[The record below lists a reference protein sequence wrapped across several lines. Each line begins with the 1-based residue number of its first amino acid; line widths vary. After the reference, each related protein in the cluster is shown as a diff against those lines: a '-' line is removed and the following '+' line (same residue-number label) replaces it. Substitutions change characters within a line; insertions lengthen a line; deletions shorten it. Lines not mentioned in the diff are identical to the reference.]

1 MTTTLAGNIDE
12 RAATEAIRRD
22 QNEEEQSARSDA
34 ELDES
39 NLAELERIKAQA
51 EAEKR
56 EPQRSSPG
64 FFSRIISFF
73 SFSSKYKSGK
83 MSNREK
89 KRRSDDHYE
98 NFLIAKLSY
107 QNKGESDYDQEGE
120 SLTFSD
126 SGENIQNDYKND
138 SAAIKKTRSESG
150 QKLRAATNVTYGG
163 RLRFQ
168 NASAIFKHR
177 ILGDS
182 TALYSSS
189 MVQLKLLGEFRDLT
203 LDGQEKMEI
212 LHNYTDGTDK
222 FGAIASAKFKDEPDG
237 VTVDTGKFFIRDGN
251 KMPSIAFARSF
262 VTLSGSD
269 FTVRLKNPR
278 LAEGKNII
286 SSVNTLSSG
295 GSDEN
300 ALAGE
305 IALTDDG
312 IILPD
317 DATTP
322 GARLVRGKD
331 NKLTVGTLLMGTD
344 GNAQLLTT
352 EGTEKQEPAGNESG
366 ESGEDIGETLT
377 IGSVTFTGV
386 EKKLSWT
393 AGLNVNFT
401 AKHATVK
408 DVDHLSFSN
417 ITASFSTV
425 KLIPDRATIA
435 KADIEISGMTCLDE
449 MKANVTMLNITEKD
463 GITFDQIKAASRKI
477 SIADVL
483 SVESADILLT
493 KKAGAPLTITAN
505 VSDFN
510 ASSKAG
516 LLSLEAKKLSG
527 SVDYTGDDMKI
538 EFTSGSL
545 SIGIGGVSLGLE
557 ELAYREKQLSFGGV
571 SISAEKVNFL
581 NILELSDLSVSHSN
595 GGSLSSSGLEI
606 NDGTTSLSAEIAL
619 FGNDIGEAALDIEK
633 TGYLGTLDLGSEDKT
648 LISSSFVELSA
659 HGKLIF
665 KNENN
670 TPDLSAEGFG
680 ASVLLGGAV
689 SLSADDI
696 HGSDGKLTAA
706 TMSGGIV
713 GKADDGTQEDLLSI
727 TADNV
732 SIGKDGYSFDKLN
745 SKYSG
750 FELFG
755 GLLSFDAGT
764 ISAGKSEDLTFSG
777 RISSH
782 LNTSEFS
789 AGLTADMSFRKADHY
804 RPTLDKID
812 SFSLAT
818 DAFTLDEGKFTGNQ
832 DGSTSFTAKK
842 IAFGKNQEVSV
853 SDLSGSASE
862 DGINIASANATIS
875 GFRDMNDI
883 SASITNLSING
894 DGVFFDD
901 VTVQKKLEL
910 GNVLSAENASV
921 SVSKPRN
928 NDISVTIAAEKLES
942 EIGFDPLNIS
952 TTDLGVEIKYS
963 EGKISGK
970 TTGDITAGLGKIFE
984 ITASDLGYENGII
997 SFGSV
1002 SAKVLTEELA
1012 GGTIKLGG
1020 LSAEATGIAFNKEGL
1035 IKSETS
1041 ALNISADSI
1050 TVLGTEFGKLSATL
1064 DKDGFAF
1071 TSDVSVGD
1079 EENELFPNVMASLT
1093 GNVTVTYSKNEGF
1106 DANVSDVGASISIFE
1121 NKLTATGINKTNS
1134 ALTIEKL
1141 NGEFKLPGF
1150 DDEESITIEGSNISI
1165 GDGFKFGSLGGKLN
1179 KKLTFF
1185 NNMLYI
1191 NDAGVTLKE
1200 NLESIEVEG
1209 TVGFNSKAVSA
1220 KASATVSLSKEDKW
1234 KLSLGELTGMSLEI
1248 PKVGKVGV
1256 KSIQPED
1263 NRLVISDISA
1273 DVAYKPEGK
1282 NLSIMQDF
1290 LKNVEGL
1297 TVSLGKAYYENGK
1310 FTPDMDTFKLSMEE
1324 IPINIT
1330 KELTGKLNINKRKLS
1345 MNYSFSLPKKAADE
1359 IKAAGEDG
1367 KDHLPKLASLGV
1379 KWPILPPF
1387 INATGSIFAGA
1398 CAVGDI
1404 SLTATLKKNEGI
1416 DADGKNLTSDF
1427 LLVGKAS
1434 LQTANAGAGVEIGVD
1449 FGIPN
1454 IASVTAGIRGALIA
1468 QAGGTSLE
1476 AGLGIHYNRAN
1487 KKLTLDRFN
1496 KENYFNY
1503 DVNAGL
1509 KAKLSAFVHG
1519 KLFAIVDRDLV
1530 NITVADVNLGSV
1542 HFCGKASLGQD
1553 GWKVEGKQFEVQ
1565 SDLSKLM
1572 LENRAVAFEKEAG
1585 ARLGEI
1591 EKTINDPENAVLFA
1605 GKLGEQEAMERS
1617 AQLQV
1622 NVIPILTEL
1631 RKIQINSNKYM
1642 QALDENYHKETDDL
1656 WNRVEATRVSI
1667 AAANDIIDDISKAA
1681 NPDPSKTEGSK
1692 GTSAVKAAQA
1702 FIQGKKDKTIK
1713 QGSTTTIDPNTSPE
1727 NMKAQLLKKA
1737 GFHPPVAIL
1746 AALSKT
1752 YEYNQ
1757 YRKDNEMASV
1767 MLKYVGVRQA
1777 INRVYNNPIQPGSN
1791 SHGFEDF
1798 EVTRYQLENIARNH
1812 TQGSMMIM
1820 KDFMNEI
1827 SSSEDKFKK
1836 LNNLNKDYVKLIAEF
1851 KKYTDVMDDQK
1862 STEEKKAAIK
1872 KPMEKARKA
1881 KEDKEKEVRKTRA
1894 EIVKGGHI
1902 TNRETAVN
1910 ALVDSHEVLA
1920 FQRKELQ
1927 EKRDAYHRKSGAGGI
1942 NYYSSDITK
1951 FMNDFSEPKPGVTYN
1966 LSPMKKYSSETLEDT
1981 PVDLN
1986 TFRVHAWRL
1995 LAKNADENELLYFKY
2010 LNNATVRSTNSEAK
2024 NYVRG
2029 EISNQMMKMMYSASA
2044 YAKVTGSTKDRVVSD
2059 ERDSFTHEAIRKT
2072 ADEVLNDMIKTATD
2086 KDSSII
2092 KLEELIEKTNARYV
2106 EAERL
2111 NNKLT
2116 RIGVGDFNNRL
2127 VDSPTSSAK
2136 IVQAPEYKNAMK
2148 TLSESATQLD
2158 AHGDLSMDAINV
2170 LRTDSEQI

>member
-1 MTTTLAGNIDE
+1 MTTTLAGKIDE
-12 RAATEAIRRD
+12 RAATEAVLRD
-22 QNEEEQSARSDA
+22 QQEEEQSARSDA
-34 ELDES
+34 ELDNS
-39 NLAELERIKAQA
+39 NLAELEQIKAQA

-83 MSNREK
+83 MSDKEK

-138 SAAIKKTRSESG
+138 SAAISETRSKGG
-150 QKLRAATNVTYGG
+150 QELRAATNVTYGG

-168 NASAIFKHR
+168 NTSAIFKHR

-189 MVQLKLLGEFRDLT
+189 MVQLKLLGEFRDLI

-222 FGAIASAKFKDEPDG
+222 FGAIASAKFDDEPDG

-262 VTLSGSD
+262 ITLSGSN

-278 LAEGKNII
+278 LVEGKNII

-317 DATTP
+317 DATP

-331 NKLTVGTLLMGTD
+331 NKLTVGTLLMDAD
-344 GNAQLLTT
+344 GNTQLLTT
-352 EGTEKQEPAGNESG
+352 EGTEKQETAGN

-386 EKKLSWT
+386 KKKLSWT
-393 AGLNVNFT
+393 AGLNVDFT

-408 DVDHLSFSN
+408 DVDHLSFSD

-425 KLIPDRATIA
+425 KLIPDRATIE

-449 MKANVTMLNITEKD
+449 MKANVTMLNITEED

-477 SIADVL
+477 SVADVL
-483 SVESADILLT
+483 SVASADILLT
-493 KKAGAPLTITAN
+493 KKAGAPLTITAS

-510 ASSKAG
+510 ASAKAG
-516 LLSLEAKKLSG
+516 LLSLEAEKLSG
-527 SVDYTGDDMKI
+527 LVDYTGDDMKV

-545 SIGIGGVSLGLE
+545 TIGIGGVSLGLE

-571 SISAEKVNFL
+571 SISAEKVDFL

-606 NDGTTSLSAEIAL
+606 NDGTTSLSADIAL

-648 LISSSFVELSA
+648 LINSSFVELSA

-665 KNENN
+665 KNESN

-732 SIGKDGYSFDKLN
+732 SIGKDGYSFDKLT

-777 RISSH
+777 RITSH
-782 LNTSEFS
+782 LNASEFS
-789 AGLTADMSFRKADHY
+789 AGLTADLSFRKADHY

-818 DAFTLDEGKFTGNQ
+818 DAFTLDEGQFTGNK
-832 DGSTSFTAKK
+832 DGSTSFTAKE
-842 IAFGKNQEVSV
+842 ISFGKNQEVSV

-862 DGINIASANATIS
+862 DGISIASANATIS

-883 SASITNLSING
+883 SASITNLSVNG

-901 VTVQKKLEL
+901 VTIQKKLEL

-928 NDISVTIAAEKLES
+928 KDISVTIAAEDLES

-970 TTGDITAGLGKIFE
+970 TTGDITASLGSIFE

-1002 SAKVLTEELA
+1002 SAKVLTEEFA
-1012 GGTIKLGG
+1012 GGSIKLGG

-1079 EENELFPNVMASLT
+1079 EETELFPNVMASLT
-1093 GNVTVTYSKNEGF
+1093 GSVTVTYSKNGGF

-1121 NKLTATGINKTNS
+1121 NKLTASGINKTNS

-1150 DDEESITIEGSNISI
+1150 DNEENIAIEGSNISI

-1179 KKLTFF
+1179 KKMTFF

-1234 KLSLGELTGMSLEI
+1234 KLSLGKLTGMSLEI

-1256 KSIQPED
+1256 ESILPED
-1263 NRLVISDISA
+1263 NRLVISDITA
-1273 DVAYKPEGK
+1273 KVAYKPEGK

-1297 TVSLGKAYYENGK
+1297 TVTLEKAYYENGK
-1310 FTPDMDTFKLSMEE
+1310 FTPDMDTLKLSMEE
-1324 IPINIT
+1324 IPIKIT
-1330 KELTGKLNINKRKLS
+1330 DDLTGTLNIKERKLS
-1345 MNYSFSLPKKAADE
+1345 MNYSFSLPKKAAEE

-1379 KWPILPPF
+1379 EWPILPPF

-1404 SLTATLKKNEGI
+1404 SLTAKLAKNEGI
-1416 DADGKNLTSDF
+1416 DAADEKIPTSDF
-1427 LLVGKAS
+1427 LLEGKAS

-1454 IASVTAGIRGALIA
+1454 IASVSAGIRGALIA

-1476 AGLGIHYNRAN
+1476 AGLGIHYNRSN

-1542 HFCGKASLGQD
+1542 HFCGKASLEKD

-1572 LENRAVAFEKEAG
+1572 LENRAVVFEKEAG

-1591 EKTINDPENAVLFA
+1591 EKTINDPENSVLFA

-1622 NVIPILTEL
+1622 NVIPILAEL
-1631 RKIQINSNKYM
+1631 RTIQMNSNKYM
-1642 QALDENYHKETDDL
+1642 QALDKNYHKKTDDL

-1681 NPDPSKTEGSK
+1681 SPDPSKTDDPTK
-1692 GTSAVKAAQA
+1692 TSAVKVAQA
-1702 FIQGKKDKTIK
+1702 FYQGKKAKTII
-1713 QGSTTTIDPNTSPE
+1713 QGSTTPINA
-1727 NMKAQLLKKA
+1727 NMTPQDIKGHFLQRA

-1752 YEYNQ
+1752 FEYNQ
-1757 YRKDNEMASV
+1757 FRKDNEMASV

-1798 EVTRYQLENIARNH
+1798 EVTRYQLENTARCH
-1812 TQGSMMIM
+1812 TRGSMMIL
-1820 KDFMNEI
+1820 KDFMKEI
-1827 SSSEDKFKK
+1827 SSSEKEFKK
-1836 LNNLNKDYVKLIAEF
+1836 LNDLNKDYVKLIDEF
-1851 KKYTDVMDDQK
+1851 KKYTDVMDNPNSSEDK
-1862 STEEKKAAIK
+1862 KKAIEE
-1872 KPMEKARKA
+1872 PMEKARKA

-1927 EKRDAYHRKSGAGGI
+1927 EARDVYHRKSGAGGI

-1951 FMNDFSEPKPGVTYN
+1951 FMDDFSEQEPDVKYN
-1966 LSPMKKYSSETLEDT
+1966 LKPMKKYSSETLENT

-1986 TFRVHAWRL
+1986 TFRLHAWRL
-1995 LAKNADENELLYFKY
+1995 LAKNTDENEQLYFKY
-2010 LNNATVRSTNSEAK
+2010 LNNATERSTKSEDK

-2029 EISNQMMKMMYSASA
+2029 EISNQMMKMMYSAGA
-2044 YAKVTGSTKDRVVSD
+2044 YAKVTGSTKERVVSD
-2059 ERDSFTHEAIRKT
+2059 ERDSFTHEAIRQA
-2072 ADEVLNDMIKTATD
+2072 ADEVLNNMIDTAKD

-2148 TLSESATQLD
+2148 TLAESATQLD